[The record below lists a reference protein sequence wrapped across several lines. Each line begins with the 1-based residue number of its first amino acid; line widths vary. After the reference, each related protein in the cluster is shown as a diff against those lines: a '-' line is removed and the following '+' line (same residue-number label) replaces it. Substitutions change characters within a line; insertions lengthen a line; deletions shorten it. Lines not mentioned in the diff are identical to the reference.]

1 MAGGNANF
9 ICLYSIAERVL
20 LNRWQ
25 LSLDLSLDG
34 TQDRLDSRKLTEAG
48 AADLLDV
55 VANED
60 ELSVQERIDRSL
72 PGAQSG
78 DMAKRTTR
86 RKARTKAIRFDP
98 TGRSFAAATTLGLLV
113 YSLDAPGLLAE
124 ETFDPMDL
132 EIDLTPS
139 AVRGALAKGDCL
151 LALVGALR
159 LNEVPL
165 MRQVFDAIPIE
176 EVPLILARL
185 PNADKYVPSLLRLVA
200 MQLRPVAT
208 TSADAAAG
216 GKQNGGPILRS
227 ISGSPHLEFNLSF
240 LSHLLSIHGRLIQR
254 NANRGEFAT
263 ASRAV
268 GAALNELRKSVR
280 RMTDDGVYGAMWMWD
295 GLGRAEKKAKQAAEE
310 QGAGQDGVDD
320 IEMAL

>member
-1 MAGGNANF
+1 M
-9 ICLYSIAERVL
+9 
-20 LNRWQ
+20 
-25 LSLDLSLDG
+25 
-34 TQDRLDSRKLTEAG
+34 
-48 AADLLDV
+48 

-78 DMAKRTTR
+78 DLAKRTTR

-132 EIDLTPS
+132 EIDLTPA
-139 AVRGALAKGDCL
+139 AVRKALAKGDCL

-165 MRQVFDAIPIE
+165 MRQVFDAIPIG
-176 EVPLILARL
+176 EVPLTLSRL
-185 PNADKYVPSLLRLVA
+185 PNAEKYVPALLRLVA

-208 TSADAAAG
+208 TQADANS
-216 GKQNGGPILRS
+216 KTNGDSTAPPVLRTT
-227 ISGSPHLEFNLSF
+227 SGSPHLEFNLTF
-240 LSHLLSIHGRLIQR
+240 LSHLLSIHGSLIQR

-268 GAALNELRKSVR
+268 GAALSELRKSVR
-280 RMTDDGVYGAMWMWD
+280 RMTEDGVNGAVWMWD
-295 GLGRAEKKAKQAAEE
+295 GLGRGERKAV
-310 QGAGQDGVDD
+310 AGGREGEDGGEDD
-320 IEMAL
+320 DDVVMAL